1 MDRRIR
7 KGRSK
12 KRGRRSISQR
22 LRRKNEQQNAQR
34 YMDLNIEA
42 SESTSELLDAGTPV
56 DENNSGK
63 QNETSPEPVEE
74 MSPYYLSIQTPFQ
87 KKNFL
92 QAELFVM

>member
-34 YMDLNIEA
+34 DLNIEA